1 MGFLERLATGE
12 TILADGAMGTMLQAA
27 GLEKGHA
34 PEEWNLTQPE
44 TVLGVHRGYVNA
56 GSEIIL
62 TNTFGGTGLRL
73 AKHGLEE
80 KVYELNRRAAELAR
94 EAGDTLPPRS
104 GQVLVAGSM
113 GPTGEFF
120 PPVGK
125 LTADEA
131 GKAFSEQAKG
141 LADGDVDL
149 LVIETMADLQE
160 VEAAIGGA
168 RESTDLPLVCTM
180 TFDTKLHTMMGVS
193 PEKAAETLT
202 GWGAVAIGANCG
214 TGPEEVEK
222 VMEQMKEALPDAVLW
237 AKPNAGVPRLVEG
250 TAVFDATPD
259 LMADYALRFE
269 NLGVRII
276 GGCCGSTPD
285 HIAAMARALGKP
297 SEL

>member
-1 MGFLERLATGE
+1 MRFLDRLATGE

-27 GLEKGHA
+27 GLEKGDA
-34 PEEWNLTQPE
+34 PEELNLSRPE
-44 TVLGVHRGYVNA
+44 TVLHVHRGYVNA

-62 TNTFGGTGLRL
+62 TNSFGGTRFRL
-73 AKHGLEE
+73 AKHGLAE

-94 EAGDTLPPRS
+94 ESGEALRPGS
-104 GQVLVAGSM
+104 GQVIVGGSM

-120 PPVGK
+120 APVGI
-125 LTADEA
+125 LAADEA
-131 GKAFSEQAKG
+131 RATFAEQAKA
-141 LADGDVDL
+141 LADGGADL

-160 VEAAIGGA
+160 AKAAIEGA

-193 PEKAAETLT
+193 PRKAAETLT
-202 GWGAVAIGANCG
+202 NWGVQAIGANCG

-222 VMEQMKEALPDAVLW
+222 VMEQMKEALPEAVLW
-237 AKPNAGVPRLVEG
+237 AKPNAGVPRLIEG
-250 TAVFDATPD
+250 RAEYDATPE

-276 GGCCGSTPD
+276 GGCCGSTPE

-297 SEL
+297 SNL

>member
-1 MGFLERLATGE
+1 MRFLDRLATGE
-12 TILADGAMGTMLQAA
+12 TILADGATGTMLQAA
-27 GLEKGHA
+27 GLEKGDA
-34 PEEWNLTQPE
+34 PEELNLSRPE
-44 TVLGVHRGYVNA
+44 TVLHVHRGYVNA

-62 TNTFGGTGLRL
+62 TNSFGGTRFRL
-73 AKHGLEE
+73 AKHGLAE

-94 EAGDTLPPRS
+94 ESGEALRPGS
-104 GQVLVAGSM
+104 GQVIVGGSM

-120 PPVGK
+120 APVGI
-125 LTADEA
+125 LAADEA
-131 GKAFSEQAKG
+131 RATFAEQAKA
-141 LADGDVDL
+141 LADGGADL

-160 VEAAIGGA
+160 AKAAIEGA

-193 PEKAAETLT
+193 PRKAAETLT
-202 GWGAVAIGANCG
+202 NWGVQAIGANCG

-222 VMEQMKEALPDAVLW
+222 VMEQMIEALPEAVLW
-237 AKPNAGVPRLVEG
+237 AKPNAGVPRLIEG
-250 TAVFDATPD
+250 RAEYDATPE

-276 GGCCGSTPD
+276 GGCCGSTPE

-297 SEL
+297 SNL